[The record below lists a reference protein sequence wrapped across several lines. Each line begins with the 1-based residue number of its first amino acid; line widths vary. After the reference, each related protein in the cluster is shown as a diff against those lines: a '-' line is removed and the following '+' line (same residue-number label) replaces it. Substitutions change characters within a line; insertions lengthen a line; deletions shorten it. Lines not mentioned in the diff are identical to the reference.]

1 MYFCIYVYIC
11 ICINKYL
18 CDIDIRLVG
27 GSVESEGRVE
37 VLRDGSWGTVCDSSW
52 SLSEAMVV
60 CRSLGYP
67 GALEAKKSAFFETG
81 TGMIWLD
88 KVICKGDESDL
99 KECSHN
105 TVNVC
110 EHSNDAGVVCK
121 EGTL

>member
-1 MYFCIYVYIC
+1 M
-11 ICINKYL
+11 
-18 CDIDIRLVG
+18 
-27 GSVESEGRVE
+27 E

-60 CRSLGYP
+60 CRSLGYS
-67 GALEAKKSAFFETG
+67 GALEAKKSAFFEKG

-88 KVICKGDESDL
+88 KVICKGDESEL
-99 KECSHN
+99 KGCSHN

-121 EGTL
+121 EGKLLDIMLYLIWEEYKL